1 VTILR
6 SVNLVFVLA
15 VLAQFVVQQVSNT
28 LKFFKP
34 ADTNIF
40 ITVAAK
46 KIARA
51 EKNARLFSG
60 ILSNDPKLFI
70 FFS

>member
-1 VTILR
+1 MSLGLCTLR
-6 SVNLVFVLA
+6 KLKGLA
-15 VLAQFVVQQVSNT
+15 S
-28 LKFFKP
+28 
-34 ADTNIF
+34 
-40 ITVAAK
+40 TVAAK
-46 KIARA
+46 KIARD

>member
-1 VTILR
+1 MPTNHLCFGR
-6 SVNLVFVLA
+6 RLA
-15 VLAQFVVQQVSNT
+15 LTLA
-28 LKFFKP
+28 
-34 ADTNIF
+34 
-40 ITVAAK
+40 TVAAK

>member
-1 VTILR
+1 MEDVYKGEI
-6 SVNLVFVLA
+6 N
-15 VLAQFVVQQVSNT
+15 SNT
-28 LKFFKP
+28 
-34 ADTNIF
+34 DVMYC
-40 ITVAAK
+40 TVAAK
-46 KIARA
+46 KIARV

>member
-1 VTILR
+1 
-6 SVNLVFVLA
+6 VN
-15 VLAQFVVQQVSNT
+15 
-28 LKFFKP
+28 K
-34 ADTNIF
+34 TN
-40 ITVAAK
+40 TVAAK